1 MTCKNCGAV
10 LKNGERVCPACGT
23 PAEPKNVRSTPILIF
38 GVLGAGLAFSG
49 VFGLVFSLLA
59 LIRSRAFARETD
71 GVLFGKAK
79 AGKILAVVGIV
90 LSAAALLAAGVL
102 LALGLAG
109 VELPVVPSSLF
120 R

>member
-1 MTCKNCGAV
+1 MTCKNCGAA
-10 LKNGERVCPACGT
+10 LKSGLRACPACGA
-23 PAEPKNVRSTPILIF
+23 PAAPKNVRSTPILIF
-38 GVLGAGLAFSG
+38 GILGAGFFATG
-49 VFGLVFSLLA
+49 VFGVLFSRLA
-59 LIRSRAFARETD
+59 LFRARAFARETD

-79 AGKILAVVGIV
+79 AGKILGVVGLV

-109 VELPVVPSSLF
+109 VELPVVPTSLF